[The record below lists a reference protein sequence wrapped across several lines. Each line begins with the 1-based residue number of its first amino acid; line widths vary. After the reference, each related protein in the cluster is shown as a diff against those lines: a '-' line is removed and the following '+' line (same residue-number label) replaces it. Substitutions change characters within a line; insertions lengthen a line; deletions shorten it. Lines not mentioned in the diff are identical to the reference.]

1 MNTGTKIAIAAV
13 ASAIVIG
20 GGIAACSYDG
30 DDRVQVVQYGYYGP
44 GHVWVLYPTAHVVW
58 VSPSTYKSDT
68 KMYSKPSEVNTYKK
82 THTVV
87 TESKT
92 TKYNKDGSVTTTTT
106 KNTTKNSTTTTNKSN
121 GVNMNKSNSSSSK
134 KK

>member
-1 MNTGTKIAIAAV
+1 MNTGTKIAVAAV

-20 GGIAACSYDG
+20 GGIAACASTSDN
-30 DDRVQVVQYGYYGP
+30 RVQVVQYGYYGP

-106 KNTTKNSTTTTNKSN
+106 TNKTKTSTTNKSS
-121 GVNMNKSNSSSSK
+121 GVNMNKSNSSSGK

>member
-1 MNTGTKIAIAAV
+1 MNTGTKIAVAAV

-20 GGIAACSYDG
+20 GGIAACSYDS

-44 GHVWVLYPTAHVVW
+44 GHVWMPYPTAHVVW
-58 VSPSTYKSDT
+58 VSPSLYKSDT

-92 TKYNKDGSVTTTTT
+92 TKYNKNGSVTTSTT
-106 KNTTKNSTTTTNKSN
+106 KNTTKTTNKN
-121 GVNMNKSNSSSSK
+121 TSSSTK